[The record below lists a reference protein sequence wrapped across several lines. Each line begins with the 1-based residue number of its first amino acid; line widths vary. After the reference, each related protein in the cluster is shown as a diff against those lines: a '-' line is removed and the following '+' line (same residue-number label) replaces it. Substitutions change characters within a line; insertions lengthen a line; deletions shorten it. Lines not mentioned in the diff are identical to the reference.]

1 MGMTDNTKALI
12 KALCAN
18 DYRRA
23 RMCAIACMSED
34 ETQKNASFVNKY
46 KPILLNEASVIEL
59 PSNLKYKLEAL
70 DMQQVFRDDRYYK
83 TKETLDIANEI
94 AKISKASDILA
105 SKQIPYLNATLLY
118 GVPGT
123 GKSMLAKYIAY
134 TMKLPY
140 VYVNFAQLINS
151 NMGGTSNSLNLAFE
165 FAKRTPCIF
174 VIDEIDA
181 IAVKRSEN
189 SNQGTDGEM
198 NRITI
203 TLMQEFDRL
212 LNSTILVACTNRVDR
227 IDEALLDR
235 FNLKKEL
242 KLPSE
247 QEKAEM
253 IEQYLST
260 IEISSDNYDDIFS
273 KAMKGKS
280 QREIINLI
288 IKEYADIIIRIE
300 EN

>member
-18 DYRRA
+18 DYHRA

-212 LNSTILVACTNRVDR
+212 LNSTILVACTNRIDR

-247 QEKAEM
+247 QEKTEM

-260 IEISSDNYDDIFS
+260 IEISPDNYDDIFS

-280 QREIINLI
+280 QREIVNLI
-288 IKEYADIIIRIE
+288 IKEYADIIIRTE